1 MSQKLPQQSAHPA
14 LAQEFSLDVNNEDLP
29 EPLNT
34 VYRSLARTAIP
45 PEGASMRPS
54 ASQAAWMCLI
64 ANAII
69 IIVTVSRGTHFVWL
83 TWFIFGMVMLIGITG
98 TILGLRAK
106 NIPLTALNTALTL
119 TGIPLIVT
127 LAYLLHG
134 I

>member
-1 MSQKLPQQSAHPA
+1 
-14 LAQEFSLDVNNEDLP
+14 
-29 EPLNT
+29 
-34 VYRSLARTAIP
+34 
-45 PEGASMRPS
+45 MRPS
-54 ASQAAWMCLI
+54 ASQAAWLCLV

-83 TWFIFGMVMLIGITG
+83 TWFIFGLVMLIGITG
-98 TILGLRAK
+98 AILGLRAK